1 MSDYSV
7 EEIIRAKR
15 VARENGYTVEM
26 PKDEIEQAM
35 NIAKSAGY
43 TVKDAS
49 AMPAPAAK
57 PAASEPAAKPAAPA
71 AAEPPKRPT
80 VWDIAAKYL

>member
-1 MSDYSV
+1 MSEYSV

-15 VARENGYTVEM
+15 VARENGYTVNM

-43 TVKDAS
+43 TVKEQ
-49 AMPAPAAK
+49 PVAK
-57 PAASEPAAKPAAPA
+57 PATSTKPTETQTTKAQP
-71 AAEPPKRPT
+71 RPS
-80 VWDIAAKYL
+80 VYDVAAKYL

>member
-15 VARENGYTVEM
+15 VARENGYTVNM
-26 PKDEIEQAM
+26 PKDDVEQAM
-35 NIAKSAGY
+35 NIAKAAGY
-43 TVKDAS
+43 TVKE
-49 AMPAPAAK
+49 APAAPVAPK
-57 PAASEPAAKPAAPA
+57 QKPAAPA
-71 AAEPPKRPT
+71 EPKRPT

>member
-15 VARENGYTVEM
+15 VARENGYTVEL
-26 PKDEIEQAM
+26 PKDEVEQAM

-43 TVKDAS
+43 TVRE
-49 AMPAPAAK
+49 APAAK
-57 PAASEPAAKPAAPA
+57 PAPVAKPAPA
-71 AAEPPKRPT
+71 QPKRPT
-80 VWDIAAKYL
+80 VWDMAAKYL

>member
-15 VARENGYTVEM
+15 VARENGYTVEL
-26 PKDEIEQAM
+26 PKDEVEQAM

-43 TVKDAS
+43 TVREAPAAKPA
-49 AMPAPAAK
+49 PAPAAK
-57 PAASEPAAKPAAPA
+57 PQQ
-71 AAEPPKRPT
+71 PKRPT
-80 VWDIAAKYL
+80 VWDMAAKYL

>member
-15 VARENGYTVEM
+15 VARENGYTVEL
-26 PKDEIEQAM
+26 PKDEVEQAM

-43 TVKDAS
+43 SVRE
-49 AMPAPAAK
+49 MPAAK
-57 PAASEPAAKPAAPA
+57 PAEAPAPDTTTPAPA
-71 AAEPPKRPT
+71 ADKPAPAARPS
-80 VWDIAAKYL
+80 VYDIAAKYL